1 MMIDRSVLGEAF
13 NLLPPT
19 MKSAAAIVMLLAIQL
34 QEDRQLRRRQWP
46 KGPARGAW
54 QFERTGGV
62 RGVLNH
68 RKTAELARTV
78 CAARGVAA
86 TEQQVWEALQHD
98 DVLACCFAR
107 LLLWSDGNALPA
119 LGDEDEALNC
129 YLRNWRPGKLRP
141 EEWPENYAEAL
152 AEVSGR

>member
-1 MMIDRSVLGEAF
+1 MIDSKVLKEAF
-13 NLLPPT
+13 DLLPEK
-19 MKSAAAIVMLLAIQL
+19 MLGSSAVQMLLSIQL

-54 QFERTGGV
+54 QFEKAGGV

-68 RKTAELARTV
+68 DKTAAIARDV

-86 TEQQVWEALQHD
+86 TEQQVWEALEHD

-107 LLLWSDGNALPA
+107 LLLWTDAKALPL
-119 LGDEDEALNC
+119 LGDQEAGWAC
-129 YLRNWRPGKLRP
+129 YLRTWRPGKSRP
-141 EEWPENYAEAL
+141 EEWPDNYQEAL
-152 AEVSGR
+152 ASVMKV

>member
-1 MMIDRSVLGEAF
+1 MIPAHVLPEAF
-13 NLLPPT
+13 AILPPR
-19 MKSAAAIVMLLAIQL
+19 MKSAPAILMLLTIQL
-34 QEDRQLRRRQWP
+34 QEDRALRRRQWP

-68 RKTAELARTV
+68 DTTAAIARDV

-86 TEQQVWEALQHD
+86 TEQQVWEALEHD

-107 LLLWSDGNALPA
+107 LLLWTDSAPLPA
-119 LGDEDEALNC
+119 VGDPEAAWAC
-129 YLRNWRPGKLRP
+129 YLRTWRPGKPRP
-141 EEWPENYAEAL
+141 EEWSDNYKEAL
-152 AEVSGR
+152 AELMRV